1 MKTVKSALLGARQV
15 NDSNEELMLDQL
27 TEIIKE
33 HRAIIITR
41 LISDLDTYLFY
52 KFEFKPTKDQAMRI
66 KEKLYS
72 LKNAGVELE
81 HFQNI
86 VQQLLN
92 RAQVHLTNEPFYTE
106 IDEMLK
112 WETEDRRVKFPVTH

>member
-1 MKTVKSALLGARQV
+1 MPISYKVIVPPVAEPITLPDAKDYLNVDFSSKDAL
-15 NDSNEELMLDQL
+15 
-27 TEIIKE
+27 
-33 HRAIIITR
+33 ITR